1 MAKIIPGILT
11 NDEVDYKNRL
21 RTAEHVSDLIQIDV
35 VDGKFADNL
44 TVGPDIISKYP
55 TSSSLEVQLMVT
67 DAMEFINKL
76 KDITYV
82 RRIIIPYE
90 GKSNI
95 LEAIYEIKNSGR
107 QAGLSINPQT
117 KIQDVYIYFEQIDL
131 LSIFAGNPG
140 FSGQI
145 FDETTLERISEAKR
159 LDQALAVEIDI
170 GVNFENTP
178 RIVSAGADFLVATSV
193 LLKADDYYNAY
204 QRLAELA
211 SKKG

>member
-11 NDEVDYKNRL
+11 NDELEYEKRL
-21 RTAEHVSDLIQIDV
+21 RAAEHVSDLIQIDV
-35 VDGKFADNL
+35 IDGKFADNL

-107 QAGLSINPQT
+107 QVGLSINPQT
-117 KIQDVYIYFEQIDL
+117 KIQDVNIYFEQIDL

-140 FSGQI
+140 FSGQT
-145 FDETTLERISEAKR
+145 FDETALERISEAKR
-159 LDQALAVEIDI
+159 LDPALAVEIDI